1 MSEKNESSRR
11 DDLIV
16 LASGILVAV
25 VVAQAVHL
33 GWLLGTGLFLGVALT
48 VGAVMA
54 FALRRL
60 RR

>member
-1 MSEKNESSRR
+1 MSEKNASTRR

-25 VVAQAVHL
+25 VVSQAVHP
-33 GWLLGTGLFLGVALT
+33 GWLLGTALFLGVTLT
-48 VGAVMA
+48 VGTVTA
-54 FALRRL
+54 FVLRRL

>member
-1 MSEKNESSRR
+1 MSEKNARSSR

-25 VVAQAVHL
+25 VVYQAVHP
-33 GWLLGTGLFLGVALT
+33 GWLVGTMLFLGVTLT
-48 VGAVMA
+48 VGAITA
-54 FALRRL
+54 FVLRRL